1 MHEVEN
7 DEGSLDRGDGESDDN
22 IEFTKILECG
32 PNGDGGAEHQGRKD
46 DDVNS
51 RRNNVLGH
59 ARLLQTLLPVPVNQI
74 QQREQID
81 PHNIDEVPVQTHD
94 FNGGVVLRREAASE
108 GTFDE
113 PEEEAGAHDHVQGV
127 QTCHPKVEGEIKL
140 TVRIDVRIVRES
152 LFDFFFLQSQFFWII
167 AGHGMRGVV
176 LHVKAA
182 ARNEV
187 VVELLLV
194 FDSFDAKKDGT
205 EAKGGDQENA
215 DQFLFT
221 NLGRPDSHG
230 HSQTAHNQHNGV
242 AGAQGDVKSIAADA
256 ESGAEH
262 AAIDGVS
269 EEQATEEQDFGHQ
282 ENPHAER
289 GGFFLLLERLKLSV
303 QIAGAVHS
311 VLLFLSQRRA
321 WLGPRTGRT
330 EVRPYIKI
338 KVASRLPER
347 ARAAVLLPPNQDR
360 GGSESRMVPR

>member
-22 IEFTKILECG
+22 IEFSKILECG

-94 FNGGVVLRREAASE
+94 FNGGVVLRREAAAE
-108 GTFDE
+108 RAPDE
-113 PEEEAGAHDHVQGV
+113 PNEQACADDHVQGV
-127 QTCHPKVEGEIKL
+127 QAGHAEIQREIKL
-140 TVRIDVRIVRES
+140 GVRVDVRVVRES
-152 LFDFFFLQSQFFWII
+152 LFGFLLFQSQFFWII
-167 AGHGMRGVV
+167 AGHGMRRMV

-194 FDSFDAKKDGT
+194 FDSFDAKKDGA
-205 EAKGGDQENA
+205 EAKRGDQENT
-215 DQFLFT
+215 DQFLFAD
-221 NLGRPDSHG
+221 LGRPYSHG
-230 HSQTAHNQHNGV
+230 HGQTAHDQHNGV
-242 AGAQGDVKSIAADA
+242 AAAQGDVKSIATDA
-256 ESGAEH
+256 ESGAER

-269 EEQATEEQDFGHQ
+269 KEQATEEQDFGHQ
-282 ENPHAER
+282 ENPHAEC

-338 KVASRLPER
+338 KVASRLHER